1 MLEPH
6 SRQDLNRFDS
16 VVFAAQDPFMI
27 SDMSPTSHFLVLK
40 SKSCLKLFG
49 IFRPRLSAEARRG
62 PNFVKAALIV
72 RSLNL
77 RAIVAAQEAL

>member
-1 MLEPH
+1 
-6 SRQDLNRFDS
+6 
-16 VVFAAQDPFMI
+16 MI
-27 SDMSPTSHFLVLK
+27 SDMSPTSPFLVLK

-49 IFRPRLSAEARRG
+49 MFRPKLSVEAKRG